1 MSFRTSNE
9 DEEGGELF
17 SVGGTISRAATGR
30 WWSRRAGR
38 FNPSHDDAD
47 YTDPNS
53 LYFHQPLAVEKREA
67 MIPPRVRLSRVVDS
81 GVSTGVVVVGIVDGR
96 RGSARGCALGKG
108 RAGERGDVGGRS
120 GKGERGAGKS
130 GDACR
135 LGQRDF
141 GGCGPTT
148 GDGGRGT
155 GVWAGTG
162 QAWRASPAPA
172 RKRSTC
178 QDGRT
183 STQDAARRAPH
194 LLGVLGSALGTGGH
208 HWLTGPGVTGRKR
221 GRVQHAS
228 DGVGQDGQ
236 GARKALAN
244 CGTRFDSGRQQT
256 RACPAPALPHTAE
269 ASTGRAANGGLAS
282 SPPPG

>member
-1 MSFRTSNE
+1 MVVEARGKIQSFARRCRLHRPQFTV
-9 DEEGGELF
+9 LPP
-17 SVGGTISRAATGR
+17 ATR
-30 WWSRRAGR
+30 C
-38 FNPSHDDAD
+38 
-47 YTDPNS
+47 
-53 LYFHQPLAVEKREA
+53 REA
-67 MIPPRVRLSRVVDS
+67 RGNDSSPGSIVSCRRLGRVDGCCCRRDCRRQTGFCSRVCS
-81 GVSTGVVVVGIVDGR
+81 GERES
-96 RGSARGCALGKG
+96 G
-108 RAGERGDVGGRS
+108 RARGDVGGRS

>member
-17 SVGGTISRAATGR
+17 SVEGTISRAATGR

-67 MIPPRVRLSRVVDS
+67 MIPPRVRLFRVVDS

-108 RAGERGDVGGRS
+108 RAGEREVMWVD
-120 GKGERGAGKS
+120 GAGREREELGKAETLAVWDS
-130 GDACR
+130 GT
-135 LGQRDF
+135 LGGVARRR
-141 GGCGPTT
+141 GT

-256 RACPAPALPHTAE
+256 RACPAPA
-269 ASTGRAANGGLAS
+269 ANGGLAS